1 MRTCLCPIST
11 LSLVS
16 GVRFQV
22 SANIEFWHL
31 IRNLTNLKSEP
42 QNRRM
47 SNVEGW
53 VRFAQSFFY
62 KIDRS
67 TQKLTTG
74 RIHYFDIRYSLF
86 DIRFFKV
93 SFWIRLATFQ
103 IVGWVE
109 IRATIVGFRSSTQPT
124 EIVSR
129 A

>member
-1 MRTCLCPIST
+1 MKEANPGVVLKHKQSQDFTTSET
-11 LSLVS
+11 LNPLYETSC
-16 GVRFQV
+16 GW
-22 SANIEFWHL
+22 N
-31 IRNLTNLKSEP
+31 SEP
-42 QNRRM
+42 QNIEYRTAEFRRM
-47 SNVEGW
+47 VSLRSV
-53 VRFAQSFFY
+53 FFY

-74 RIHYFDIRYSLF
+74 RMPSFDIRYSLF